1 MRIKKFF
8 ARLFVTIAALFL
20 VSSSVILVAEA
31 DHDCTHEDC
40 QICEV
45 IRVVEENSR
54 KVIKDPPVKVVSLI
68 LPTLFVFVACIS
80 YIEKNKDFGT
90 PVSLKTKLSF

>member
-1 MRIKKFF
+1 MPIKKFF
-8 ARLFVTIAALFL
+8 AKLFVAIAALFL
-20 VSSSVILVAEA
+20 VSSSVVLVAEA
-31 DHDCTHEDC
+31 NHECTHEDC

-45 IRVVEENSR
+45 IRVTEENSR
-54 KVIKDPPVKVVSLI
+54 KVIKAPSVKVVSLI

-90 PVSLKTKLSF
+90 PVSLKTKLSI